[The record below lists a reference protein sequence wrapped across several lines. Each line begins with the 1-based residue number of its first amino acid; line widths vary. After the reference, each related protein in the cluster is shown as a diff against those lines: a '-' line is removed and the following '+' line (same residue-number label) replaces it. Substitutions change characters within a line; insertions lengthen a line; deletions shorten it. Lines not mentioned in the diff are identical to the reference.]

1 MGKNLGTKTWLILA
15 ILVIFVYGI
24 FYGSSTPHG
33 GPIQSLLN
41 GNIHLGLDLRGGTHL
56 VLQVH
61 VQEAVNSASD
71 RDMEALNTAL
81 QPLGAQAAKLDPA
94 HPGVITVTGGSPA
107 QQSAIHDVLTGT
119 EYAAYD
125 LSSGAAGSYTR
136 TMKEAAIRDLEART
150 LQTSIETIRERV
162 DSLGVSEPVIE
173 QYGLGDNQIL
183 VELPGVTD
191 LSRVESIIQSTAKL
205 EIHAVVPGQG
215 PWPDQQQALAALG
228 GTVPPDQI
236 LLAGNNGAG
245 GPEQWYLLKRASIV
259 EGTDFRG
266 AQPSTDQNGQPD
278 ITFTLTTEAGDRF
291 YKYTS
296 ANVNT
301 GMAIVLENKVREV
314 ANIESAIRDSGEIR
328 GGFTQQQADD
338 LSLMLRTGSLPA
350 SISYLDTNT
359 VGPSLGKQSVHQ
371 GVVAAI
377 AGMAAVMIF
386 MLIYYRGSGINADL
400 ALILNLV
407 ILLGFMGFSHATL
420 TLPGI
425 AGVILT
431 IGMGVDSNVLIFE
444 RIREEL
450 RAGKTSAA
458 AVHDGFA
465 HAWTTILDTHITTIV
480 SAAILFIFG
489 TGPVKGFAVTLTFG
503 LLANLFTAV
512 FVSRVIFDSL
522 LEKRGRTATLS
533 I

>member
-1 MGKNLGTKTWLILA
+1 MGKNLKEKTGFIVA
-15 ILVIFVYGI
+15 ILVIFIYGI
-24 FYGSSTPHG
+24 FYGRDLPHS
-33 GPIQSLLN
+33 GPFQALRN
-41 GNIHLGLDLRGGTHL
+41 GNIRLGLDLQGGTHL

-61 VQEAVNSASD
+61 VKEAVNSATD
-71 RDMEALNTAL
+71 RDMQALNTAL
-81 QPLGAQAAKLDPA
+81 QPLGAQAAKLDTT
-94 HPGVITVTGGSPA
+94 HTEVITITGVSPA
-107 QQSAIHDVLTGT
+107 QQSAVHDVLSGN
-119 EYAAYD
+119 EYGAYD
-125 LSSGAAGSYTR
+125 VTSSPNGGYVM

-191 LSRVESIIQSTAKL
+191 LSRVENIIQSTAKL
-205 EIHAVVPGQG
+205 EIHAVVPGG
-215 PWPDQQQALAALG
+215 PWPDQQQALASLG
-228 GTVPPDQI
+228 GVVPPDQV
-236 LLAGNNGAG
+236 LMSGTNGAG
-245 GPEQWYLLKRASIV
+245 SPDQWYLLKRASIV

-328 GGFTQQQADD
+328 GGFSQQQAND

-386 MLIYYRGSGINADL
+386 MLIYYRESGINADL

-465 HAWTTILDTHITTIV
+465 HAWVTILDTHITTIV

-512 FVSRVIFDSL
+512 FVSRVIFDAL
-522 LEKRGRTATLS
+522 LEKRGRAAVLS